1 MRHRAK
7 IAIIVSA
14 CVIVAGTGAAFAAPA
29 IYRNFIAAPPE
40 DVPSLTVDDSA
51 LDTGT
56 GEALDP
62 AALSGTWVPTDGSE
76 AGYRVDEVLNGT
88 DVTVTGRTKKVSGT
102 VETDGLQL
110 TAATL
115 TVDVASI
122 ATDNGSR
129 DAYFRDNALNVSDHP
144 TATFELT
151 GPVTAGDT
159 PKSGT
164 AVDQKLAGTLT
175 IAGVTRDVTFSAQ
188 ASTDGETA
196 RVVGRIPITF
206 ADFGV
211 QAPDL
216 GFVKVEPDGYVEFD
230 LTLVRE

>member
-7 IAIIVSA
+7 VA
-14 CVIVAGTGAAFAAPA
+14 VIVAACVVVVGTGAAFAAPV
-29 IYRNFIAAPPE
+29 IYRSFIAAPPAK
-40 DVPSLTVDDSA
+40 VPSLGVDDST
-51 LDTGT
+51 LDTGS
-56 GEALDP
+56 GETLDP
-62 AALSGTWVPTDGSE
+62 AALSGTWVPSDGSE

-88 DVTVTGRTKKVSGT
+88 PVTVTGRTEKVSGT
-102 VETDGLQL
+102 VRTEGLQL
-110 TAATL
+110 TAARL
-115 TVDVASI
+115 EVDVASI

-129 DAYFRDNALNVSDHP
+129 DSYFRDNALRTNEHP

-151 GPVTAGDT
+151 EPVSASSAPKAGA
-159 PKSGT
+159 
-164 AVDQKLAGTLT
+164 AVEQKLAGRLT

-188 ASTDGETA
+188 ASTDGTTA

-216 GFVKVEPDGYVEFD
+216 GFVKVEPSGYVEFD
-230 LTLVRE
+230 LKLVRE